1 MPDILNKYADI
12 IDRRLKELLDLKNI
26 NPTMKDAMNYSVS
39 AGGKRLRPTL
49 NIMANALLSGNM
61 KETLDIACAIEMIH
75 TYSLIHDDLPA
86 MDNDDLRR
94 GKPTNHVMFGEAFA
108 ILCGDALLNFAY
120 EVMLKNAL
128 RYASNLDSHTK
139 AILEVAPGAGV
150 YGMITGQCGDIEN
163 EGQILTEVEVNYLH
177 QHKTRALIKS
187 SLLSGLLLCNPRQ
200 EYIDALTVYGNNIGL
215 TFQIVDDVLDI
226 VGDAKKMGKTLGK
239 DKTSKKFTFPTLY
252 GVEKSMKIARE
263 KTDEAISAL
272 KVFGTRAEEL
282 SELALFILKR
292 EK

>member
-1 MPDILNKYADI
+1 MPDILSKYTEI
-12 IDRRLKELLDLKNI
+12 VNQRLQELLDLKNI
-26 NPTMKDAMNYSVS
+26 NPMIKDAMNYSVM

-61 KETLDIACAIEMIH
+61 RETLDIACAIEMIH

-94 GKPTNHVMFGEAFA
+94 GKPTSHVMFGEAFA
-108 ILCGDALLNFAY
+108 ILCGDALLNFSY
-120 EVMLKNAL
+120 EVMMKNAL
-128 RYASNLDSHTK
+128 RHASNMNSHIK
-139 AILEVAPGAGV
+139 AMLEVATGAGV

-163 EGQILTEVEVNYLH
+163 EGQILTEVELKQVH
-177 QHKTRALIKS
+177 EHKTGAMIKS
-187 SLLSGLLLCNPRQ
+187 SLLSGLLLCDPRQ

-226 VGDAKKMGKTLGK
+226 VGDTKKMGKTLGK
-239 DKTSKKFTFPTLY
+239 DKISKKFTFPTLY
-252 GVEKSMKIARE
+252 GIEKSMKIAEE
-263 KTDEAISAL
+263 KTEEAVNAL
-272 KVFGTRAEEL
+272 KIFGPRAQEL
-282 SELALFILKR
+282 TDLAQFILKR

>member
-139 AILEVAPGAGV
+139 AILEVATGAGV

-163 EGQILTEVEVNYLH
+163 EGQILTEVELKYVH
-177 QHKTRALIKS
+177 EHKTGALIKS

>member
-1 MPDILNKYADI
+1 MTNILNKYTDI
-12 IDRRLKELLDLKNI
+12 INKRLNELLSLENV
-26 NPTMKDAMNYSVS
+26 NPIIKDAMNYSVS

-86 MDNDDLRR
+86 MDDDDLRR

-108 ILCGDALLNFAY
+108 VLCGDALLNFAY

-128 RYASNLDSHTK
+128 RYASNLTSHTK
-139 AILEVAPGAGV
+139 AMLEVATGAGV

-163 EGQILTEVEVNYLH
+163 EGQILTEVELKYVH
-177 QHKTRALIKS
+177 THKTGAIIKS
-187 SLLSGLLLCNPRQ
+187 SLLSGLLLCDPRQ
-200 EYIDALTVYGNNIGL
+200 EYVDALSIYGDNIGL
-215 TFQIVDDVLDI
+215 TFQIIDDVLDI
-226 VGDAKKMGKTLGK
+226 VGDSDKMGKTLGK
-239 DKTSKKFTFPTLY
+239 DKSSKKFTFPTLY
-252 GVEKSMKIARE
+252 GVDKSIKIAEE
-263 KTDEAISAL
+263 KTEEAICAL

-282 SELALFILKR
+282 SALATFILQR

>member
-1 MPDILNKYADI
+1 MMNILNKYTGAVDG
-12 IDRRLKELLDLKNI
+12 RLKELLDLQNV
-26 NPTMKDAMNYSVS
+26 NPTIRDAMNYSVS

-49 NIMANALLSGNM
+49 NIMANALLSDNM

-86 MDNDDLRR
+86 MDDDDLRR
-94 GKPTNHVMFGEAFA
+94 GKPTSHVMFGEAFA
-108 ILCGDALLNFAY
+108 ILCGDGLLNLAY

-128 RYASNLDSHTK
+128 RYASNLDSHAK
-139 AILEVAPGAGV
+139 AILEVATGAGV

-163 EGQILTEVEVNYLH
+163 EGQILTEVELKYVH
-177 QHKTRALIKS
+177 EHKTGALIKS

-200 EYIDALTVYGNNIGL
+200 EYIDALTLYGNNIGL

-252 GVEKSMKIARE
+252 GVEKSMKIAEE
-263 KTDEAISAL
+263 KTEEAVSAL
-272 KVFGTRAEEL
+272 KIFGPRAEEL

>member
-1 MPDILNKYADI
+1 MTNILNKYTGAVDE
-12 IDRRLKELLDLKNI
+12 RLKELLDLQNV
-26 NPTMKDAMNYSVS
+26 NPTIRDAMNYSVS

-49 NIMANALLSGNM
+49 NIMANALLSDSM

-86 MDNDDLRR
+86 MDDDDLRR
-94 GKPTNHVMFGEAFA
+94 GKPTSHVMFGEAFA
-108 ILCGDALLNFAY
+108 ILCGDGLLNLAY

-139 AILEVAPGAGV
+139 AILEIATGAGV

-163 EGQILTEVEVNYLH
+163 EGQILTEVELKYVH
-177 QHKTRALIKS
+177 EHKTGALIKS

-200 EYIDALTVYGNNIGL
+200 EYIDALALYGNNIGL

-252 GVEKSMKIARE
+252 GVEKSMKIAEE
-263 KTDEAISAL
+263 KTEEAVSAL
-272 KVFGTRAEEL
+272 KIFGPRAEEL

>member
-94 GKPTNHVMFGEAFA
+94 GKPTNHVRFGEAFA

-139 AILEVAPGAGV
+139 AILEVATGAGV

-163 EGQILTEVEVNYLH
+163 EGQILTEVELKYVH
-177 QHKTRALIKS
+177 EHKTGALIKS

>member
-1 MPDILNKYADI
+1 MPDILNKYTDI

-139 AILEVAPGAGV
+139 AILEVATGAGV

-163 EGQILTEVEVNYLH
+163 EGQILTEVELKYVH
-177 QHKTRALIKS
+177 EHKTGALIKS

-252 GVEKSMKIARE
+252 GVEKSMKIAQE

-282 SELALFILKR
+282 SGLALFILKR